1 MAEFVTIDEYIA
13 SFPTDVQPALESIR
27 ETIHNTVPG
36 LDETIS
42 YQMPTMT
49 VNGKNLIHF
58 AGWKNHISMYPLPA
72 GDAEF
77 EVRRPLPGCEIN
89 REVPAEQTDPSR
101 SRGSDRRIARAAPL
115 TSVLVGAL

>member
-1 MAEFVTIDEYIA
+1 MAEFATINEYIA

-49 VNGKNLIHF
+49 VHGKNLIHF
-58 AGWKNHISMYPLPA
+58 AGWKKTTSRCTRS
-72 GDAEF
+72 
-77 EVRRPLPGCEIN
+77 RRATPS
-89 REVPAEQTDPSR
+89 SR
-101 SRGSDRRIARAAPL
+101 SPSTL
-115 TSVLVGAL
+115 TGLRNQR

>member
-1 MAEFVTIDEYIA
+1 MAEFATIDEYIA
-13 SFPTDVQPALESIR
+13 SFPADVQPALESIR

-49 VNGKNLIHF
+49 VNGKNLVHF
-58 AGWKNHISMYPLPA
+58 AGWKHHISMYPLPA

-77 EVRRPLPGCEIN
+77 EKSVDPYRSAKSTVKFPLNKPIPLDLVARIVELLARRH
-89 REVPAEQTDPSR
+89 
-101 SRGSDRRIARAAPL
+101 
-115 TSVLVGAL
+115 

>member
-1 MAEFVTIDEYIA
+1 MVSFVPQVAAIGSRSADYDPRMAEFATINEYIA

-49 VNGKNLIHF
+49 VKRKEPDSL
-58 AGWKNHISMYPLPA
+58 
-72 GDAEF
+72 
-77 EVRRPLPGCEIN
+77 RRLE
-89 REVPAEQTDPSR
+89 
-101 SRGSDRRIARAAPL
+101 
-115 TSVLVGAL
+115 